1 MKGMVYIMSDTI
13 AAIST
18 AVGEA
23 GIGIV
28 RLSGKDSIEIANKIF
43 KGSKVEELKKAE
55 NRKLTYGHIF
65 DPENKEIIDEVLIA
79 YMKEP
84 YTYTRENMVEIYC
97 HGGII
102 SVRKILEIVLENGA
116 RLAEPGEFTKR
127 AFLNGRLD
135 LAQSEAVIDLI
146 RAKTDKSFQVSL
158 NQLEGNLSK
167 KIREIRGILLE
178 MLAHINASIDF
189 SEEDDIDDIAYGQ
202 LEEKARIVRDEIERL
217 LKTADRGKILRDG
230 LNTVILGKPNVGKSS
245 LLNSILRENRAIV
258 TDIPGTTRDIIEEYV
273 NIDGIPLKI
282 IDTAGIRT
290 TDDIVE
296 KIGVDRAIDMVEK
309 ADLIIAVF
317 DISSELTEEDFEIIE
332 IVKNK
337 NAIVL
342 LNKSDL
348 PRKYERDYFEQ
359 LLPGKKIINTS
370 ILKGIGID
378 VLEEEIKNIFY
389 SGGVNIESDI
399 VVTNMRHK
407 NQLVKAKKNIE
418 DGLEG
423 IQAYV
428 PLDCLEVDI
437 KACWE
442 NLGEISGD
450 TVSEDIL
457 DKIFSDFCIGK

>member
-1 MKGMVYIMSDTI
+1 MMSDTI

-309 ADLIIAVF
+309 ADLIIVVF